1 MASSADSCSP
11 MSNLT
16 LKAFRIYSIVI
27 PVIIFILIL
36 EAIFV
41 FMAIP
46 DTLGSAL
53 TVKGKLPALPPGIK
67 LHG

>member
-1 MASSADSCSP
+1 MDSCSP

-16 LKAFRIYSIVI
+16 LKSFRIYSIVI
-27 PVIIFILIL
+27 PIVTFILIL

-41 FMAIP
+41 FMTIP
-46 DTLGSAL
+46 DTLGSAV

-67 LHG
+67 LQG

>member
-1 MASSADSCSP
+1 MERSLDSCNP

-16 LKAFRIYSIVI
+16 LKSFRIYSIVF

-36 EAIFV
+36 EGIFV

-46 DTLGSAL
+46 DTLGSAV
-53 TVKGKLPALPPGIK
+53 TVKGKLPALPAGIK